1 MLIKLTS
8 VANFTAALDDLHIVR
23 SHALY
28 SMSISRDL
36 GKFEWASSS
45 VFAQWSNFIRPSF
58 WRMLFDIIR
67 FNTFASD
74 ILLPTSEEPLESIGD
89 YLDREGYS
97 KQFRADYIQRVL
109 NVWSTLII
117 LVNQCTA
124 SNLIGSPKI

>member
-1 MLIKLTS
+1 LHGRYSFHDEKQHDLPFVGRPIPMLIKLTS

-28 SMSISRDL
+28 SMCISRDL

-45 VFAQWSNFIRPSF
+45 VFAQWSNFIRQSF
-58 WRMLFDIIR
+58 WRMLFDVVR

-89 YLDREGYS
+89 
-97 KQFRADYIQRVL
+97 
-109 NVWSTLII
+109 
-117 LVNQCTA
+117 
-124 SNLIGSPKI
+124 